1 MSETSV
7 GTAAALHRDIDPHQP
22 AKVSEDTRRQRPP
35 PKPRASARASQR
47 RSPKPVAQE
56 KPRRTWADLAKAY
69 SIEYKTGVAA
79 SIGASVS
86 AVAGYPR
93 SLSVITLMQGFPWVF
108 APVVV
113 C

>member
-7 GTAAALHRDIDPHQP
+7 GTAAARHRDIDPHQP
-22 AKVSEDTRRQRPP
+22 AEDPRRQRPP
-35 PKPRASARASQR
+35 PKPRAERRASQR
-47 RSPKPVAQE
+47 RSPKPAIQE

-93 SLSVITLMQGFPWVF
+93 SLSVIRLMQGFLWVF
-108 APVVV
+108 APVIVW
-113 C
+113 

>member
-7 GTAAALHRDIDPHQP
+7 GTAAARHRDIDPHQP
-22 AKVSEDTRRQRPP
+22 AKVPEDARRPRAP
-35 PKPRASARASQR
+35 PKPRAEARASQR
-47 RSPKPVAQE
+47 RSPKPAPQE
-56 KPRRTWADLAKAY
+56 KPKRTWADLAKAY

-86 AVAGYPR
+86 AVVGYPR
-93 SLSVITLMQGFPWVF
+93 SLSVMRLMQGFLWVF
-108 APVVV
+108 ACVVL